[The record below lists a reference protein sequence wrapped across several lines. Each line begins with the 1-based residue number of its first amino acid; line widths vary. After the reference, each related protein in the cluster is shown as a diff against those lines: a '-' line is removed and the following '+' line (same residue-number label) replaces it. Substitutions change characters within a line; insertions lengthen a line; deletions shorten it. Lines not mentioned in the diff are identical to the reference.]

1 MEQTEYPLKNVIM
14 KSSDPTTEKLST
26 CTKSFS
32 DAATFAPK
40 IDSEKIRAGLEQHG
54 FAIARG
60 ALPSASVTGLRDK
73 LLEMLARE
81 GVCDGTSG
89 RVLEERKENLERVIL
104 TARELAYSTP
114 CFHDLANDS
123 DLTMG
128 MMRVLKTSEL
138 FVHPRRFI
146 RVGVP
151 HSLAPSL
158 TTALHQDYRYV
169 QGAID
174 TLTAWI
180 PLGPC
185 SQSNGT
191 LMLFPGTHKRGLLPV
206 TESSGNSFSFGVSSE
221 GLPEPVFAE
230 VDEGD
235 VVIFHSLTLHGACPN
250 CSDRVRLSMDVR
262 FQRADDQLCAS
273 ALLPPYITDESDTDP
288 SVWSKDPYYRPPI
301 QAQLIPATG
310 HLDVEAPSTSSLF
323 TR

>member
-1 MEQTEYPLKNVIM
+1 
-14 KSSDPTTEKLST
+14 
-26 CTKSFS
+26 
-32 DAATFAPK
+32 
-40 IDSEKIRAGLEQHG
+40 
-54 FAIARG
+54 
-60 ALPSASVTGLRDK
+60 
-73 LLEMLARE
+73 MLAHE
-81 GVCDGTSG
+81 GVCDETSG
-89 RVLEERKENLERVIL
+89 RVLEGRKEKLERVML

-114 CFHDLANDS
+114 SFHDLANDS
-123 DLTMG
+123 DLTTS

-146 RVGVP
+146 RVGFP

-180 PLGPC
+180 PLRPC
-185 SQSNGT
+185 GQSNGT

-206 TESSGNSFSFGVSSE
+206 TESSGNSFSFGVSSD

-230 VDEGD
+230 VNEGD

-250 CSDRVRLSMDVR
+250 CSDQVRLSMDVR
-262 FQRADDQLCAS
+262 FQRADDRLCAS
-273 ALLPPYITDESDTDP
+273 ALLPPYITPESDQDP
-288 SVWSKDPYYRPPI
+288 SVWSKDPYYRPPT
-301 QAQLIPATG
+301 QVQLIPPTG

-323 TR
+323 TRWIRS